1 MKRRHLLA
9 AGLGAPLAT
18 LAAPAIVRAE
28 GKYPERIVRLV
39 VPFAPAGPTDIIGRK
54 TAEKMTAL
62 LGQTMIVDNKA
73 GAAGS
78 IGAVEVKNAKPDGY
92 TLLFAPSSTH
102 AINPTAFVH
111 PAYDAVKD
119 FTPISS
125 ICVNPLVLVTHP
137 SMPPSVM
144 GLVEEM
150 KKNPGKYSYAS
161 SGTGSIL
168 HLAGEYFKRE
178 VGGMDVV
185 HVPYRGSSPAVNDLM
200 SGQVMWMFETFST
213 TLQQHRAGKVRI
225 LAYAHAKRAA
235 IAPEIPTMIEAGVKG
250 YEAYTFNL
258 ILGPAGMPQHA
269 RRHARPGL
277 TQAHGRSRHDQV
289 PGGHRRGADHRHLA
303 RTDGEV
309 HQGRNRQVGPGDP
322 GGRGSD
328 RVAHAGG
335 ARLLV
340 TGRRRHV
347 GRRRRD
353 RGLLRHL
360 RGQRL
365 RCPAGPRCRW
375 SWRRGR
381 ARPGRSS

>member
-9 AGLGAPLAT
+9 AGIGA
-18 LAAPAIVRAE
+18 LAAPAIARADA
-28 GKYPERIVRLV
+28 KYPDRTIRLI
-39 VPFAPAGPTDIIGRK
+39 VPFPAGGATDVVGRMFADK
-54 TAEKMTAL
+54 LTRQ
-62 LGQTMIVDNKA
+62 LGQTVIVDNKG

-78 IGAVEVKNAKPDGY
+78 IGAMEVKNAKPDGY
-92 TLLFAPSSTH
+92 TLLVATSSTH

-111 PAYDAVKD
+111 PPYDPIKD

-125 ICVNPLVLVTHP
+125 VCVNPLVFFANPSLPPTMMELVQ
-137 SMPPSVM
+137 
-144 GLVEEM
+144 LM

-168 HLAGEYFKRE
+168 HLAAEYLKRE

-258 ILGPAGMPQHA
+258 ILGPTGMLQQPVDTLDQASRKLMADPDMVKFLENIAAVPTTDTSPERTAKFINDEIAKWAPVIRAAGVQI
-269 RRHARPGL
+269 
-277 TQAHGRSRHDQV
+277 
-289 PGGHRRGADHRHLA
+289 
-303 RTDGEV
+303 E
-309 HQGRNRQVGPGDP
+309 
-322 GGRGSD
+322 
-328 RVAHAGG
+328 
-335 ARLLV
+335 
-340 TGRRRHV
+340 
-347 GRRRRD
+347 
-353 RGLLRHL
+353 
-360 RGQRL
+360 
-365 RCPAGPRCRW
+365 
-375 SWRRGR
+375 
-381 ARPGRSS
+381 